1 MNKLEF
7 CLCILFTDPSLV
19 QLTLKYMILLAETV
33 FFLCIFHFDQ
43 FIDSRHLE
51 NTFLLQ
57 FKRGISESHQ
67 FQQRF
72 CKSDIGTQFKI
83 HPVYIAE
90 HLGYL
95 VIQIKFFIIKL
106 HPVSPFL

>member
-1 MNKLEF
+1 MARSLKKGPF
-7 CLCILFTDPSLV
+7 ADASLFTDPSLV

-57 FKRGISESHQ
+57 
-67 FQQRF
+67 
-72 CKSDIGTQFKI
+72 
-83 HPVYIAE
+83 
-90 HLGYL
+90 
-95 VIQIKFFIIKL
+95 
-106 HPVSPFL
+106 